1 MEKLIKWID
10 LSNLPRNNNCIN
22 WKMSV
27 GYIIS
32 FKYDNIEDFI
42 KITEY
47 VRKNTV
53 KIQYKSRSIEILTNS
68 LSKCNLGKILNKRTN
83 DFKIAIGTH
92 IQSNN
97 KDLIITKQEYRKNN
111 KGANKKYYK
120 FTCNKCGWTEGWI
133 NESNLINGNGCAC
146 CSNQIVVEG
155 INDIPTTDPWMT
167 KYFQGGYDE
176 AKLYTHGSEHR
187 IYPIC
192 PDCGT
197 IKNTTTR
204 IANIYNKHSC
214 ICHKCSDGIS
224 YPEKFMYSVLQQLNI
239 DFQTQLTKTTFKWCK
254 GEGYDYKYDFY
265 IPSLNCIIETHGI
278 QHYKEIKKWYR
289 GITESENDVLKEQL
303 AKQNGIKNY
312 IPIDTRYSELEWI
325 HNSIINSELPILLNF
340 KEENIDWLKCGE
352 NACKNLIKEVCELKY
367 YNSQISTSKIKQS
380 YNLSIDTIRNYLKK
394 GTQLG
399 WCDYNP
405 KEEMDMFYKNS
416 FNAKPVIILKN
427 NIYLGS
433 FLSITTLCQKSELL
447 FGVKLLGSG
456 ISSVCTGDLKLY
468 KGFSFKYI

>member
-1 MEKLIKWID
+1 MNIRKGRTMEKLIKWID

-312 IPIDTRYSELEWI
+312 IPIDT
-325 HNSIINSELPILLNF
+325 
-340 KEENIDWLKCGE
+340 
-352 NACKNLIKEVCELKY
+352 
-367 YNSQISTSKIKQS
+367 
-380 YNLSIDTIRNYLKK
+380 IRNYLKK